1 MPATLSASWN
11 SDITPIHTGTIICRF
26 ATDTDGTL
34 FADSTN
40 SLRCEIRQ
48 TSLQFSV
55 AIDGDVP
62 IILDMEDAL
71 GLTTGTTIRSISL
84 LATSAPAYI
93 SMDTSASH
101 APPISPLHALLT
113 PERLSRDRHQTPL
126 RFSNM
131 QSPANRSQP
140 MRPSPNQR
148 SPLPPPHS
156 HRGISPRQPH
166 ISTAPYM
173 HGLGFA
179 GHASMAQSSRR
190 ANMIAKFST
199 SASTTPA
206 SPSPPMTPRCAKE
219 PASITSTESGMT
231 ADGMI

>member
-71 GLTTGTTIRSISL
+71 GLTTGTPPYGPFHFWRLRHPRISRWIPVL
-84 LATSAPAYI
+84 R
-93 SMDTSASH
+93 M
-101 APPISPLHALLT
+101 
-113 PERLSRDRHQTPL
+113 RL
-126 RFSNM
+126 
-131 QSPANRSQP
+131 QS
-140 MRPSPNQR
+140 
-148 SPLPPPHS
+148 LPYTH
-156 HRGISPRQPH
+156 
-166 ISTAPYM
+166 
-173 HGLGFA
+173 
-179 GHASMAQSSRR
+179 
-190 ANMIAKFST
+190 
-199 SASTTPA
+199 
-206 SPSPPMTPRCAKE
+206 C
-219 PASITSTESGMT
+219 
-231 ADGMI
+231 